1 MWFLTKIFIFRKQER
16 SFLPPGVDAE
26 VIDAVVDFLYRKAI
40 EDKHVNRFFE
50 DIDLDR
56 LRHRQKVF
64 LMMALSGPLNDST
77 KARMRRIHAPLLK
90 WGLDDSHFDRILEHV
105 AEGLRACQVDGE
117 VIAAAARNLEGFRDD
132 VLGR

>member
-1 MWFLTKIFIFRKQER
+1 MWLLAKIFIFRKQER

-40 EDKHVNRFFE
+40 DDKHVNRFFE
-50 DIDLDR
+50 DVDLDR
-56 LRHRQKVF
+56 LRYKQKVF
-64 LMMALSGPLNDST
+64 LMMALSGPPDDGT
-77 KARMRRIHAPLLK
+77 KARMRNSHAYLLK

-105 AEGLRACQVDGE
+105 AEGLRACQVEEE
-117 VIAAAARNLEGFRDD
+117 VIAAAAHNLEGFRDD

>member
-64 LMMALSGPLNDST
+64 LMMALSGPPDDST
-77 KARMRRIHAPLLK
+77 KARMRNSHAHLLK
-90 WGLDDSHFDRILEHV
+90 WELDDSHFDRILEHV
-105 AEGLRACQVDGE
+105 AEGLRACQVDEE
-117 VIAAAARNLEGFRDD
+117 VIAAAAHNLEGFRDD

>member
-1 MWFLTKIFIFRKQER
+1 MWFLTKIFRKQER

-26 VIDAVVDFLYRKAI
+26 VIDAVVDFLYRKTIA
-40 EDKHVNRFFE
+40 DKHINRLFE
-50 DIDLDR
+50 DVDLDQ

-64 LMMALSGPLNDST
+64 LMMALSGSPDDST
-77 KARMRRIHAPLLK
+77 KARMRDSHAHLLK

-105 AEGLRACQVDGE
+105 AEGLRACQVEEE

>member
-16 SFLPPGVDAE
+16 FFLPPGVDAE

-40 EDKHVNRFFE
+40 EDKYVNRFFE

-56 LRHRQKVF
+56 LRHKQRVF
-64 LMMALSGPLNDST
+64 LMMALSGPLDDST
-77 KARMRRIHAPLLK
+77 KARMRNSHTHLLK
-90 WGLDDSHFDRILEHV
+90 WELDDSHFDRILEHV
-105 AEGLRACQVDGE
+105 AEGLRACQVEEE